1 MNNMSITLGIYD
13 VFSYAI
19 PGLLYLFAFNE
30 GLKLLN
36 LPSVDITQ
44 LDNVAYLFL
53 IGLLS
58 YLVGHL
64 FDYISHHVWY
74 RRFYP
79 GKSAERAYSSFV
91 NYSDLESDFRPHQW
105 PMLLSVIRHHDMG
118 VCNTID
124 KNKATSIMLRNVSFA
139 LFLLTIIFLVSA
151 FSSGFSAG
159 FLITAV
165 GMLIG
170 SIVSLRRSDN
180 FNQWFYL
187 LIYQQSAIFGS
198 NLQEIINSNKPSISK
213 GEQSANKKT
222 EELTQNVELLN

>member
-1 MNNMSITLGIYD
+1 MSITLGIYD

-30 GLKLLN
+30 GLKVLN
-36 LPSVDITQ
+36 ATSVDIAQ
-44 LDNVAYLFL
+44 VDNVTYLFL

-64 FDYISHHVWY
+64 FDHISHHIWY

-79 GKSAERAYSSFV
+79 GKSAERAYSSFL
-91 NYSDLESDFRPHQW
+91 NYSDLESDFRPRHW
-105 PMLLSVIRHHDMG
+105 PMLLSVIRHNNME

-159 FLITAV
+159 FLITAI
-165 GMLIG
+165 GILIG

-180 FNQWFYL
+180 FNQSFYL
-187 LIYQQSAIFGS
+187 LIYQQATVYGS
-198 NLQEIINSNKPSISK
+198 NLQEVINSSKPSTSK
-213 GEQSANKKT
+213 REQPEDKKT
-222 EELTQNVELLN
+222 EELTSAV

>member
-1 MNNMSITLGIYD
+1 MSIMLGIYD

-36 LPSVDITQ
+36 SPSVDITQ
-44 LDNVAYLFL
+44 LDNVTPLFL
-53 IGLLS
+53 IGVLS
-58 YLVGHL
+58 YLIGHL
-64 FDYISHHVWY
+64 FDHISHYIWY

-91 NYSDLESDFRPHQW
+91 NYSDLESDFHPRQW
-105 PMLLSVIRHHDMG
+105 PMLLSVIRHNNME

-124 KNKATSIMLRNVSFA
+124 KSKATSIMLRNVSFA

-151 FSSGFSAG
+151 FSSGFLAG
-159 FLITAV
+159 FLITAI

-170 SIVSLRRSDN
+170 SIVALRRSDN

-187 LIYQQSAIFGS
+187 LIYQQSAVYGS
-198 NLQEIINSNKPSISK
+198 NLQEVINSNKPSTSK
-213 GEQSANKKT
+213 REQPENKKT
-222 EELTQNVELLN
+222 EELTSAT

>member
-1 MNNMSITLGIYD
+1 MSITLGIYD
-13 VFSYAI
+13 VFSYVI

-30 GLKLLN
+30 GLKVFN
-36 LPSVDITQ
+36 APSADIARMNNIT
-44 LDNVAYLFL
+44 YLFL
-53 IGLLS
+53 IGLLA

-64 FDYISHHVWY
+64 FDHISHHIWY

-79 GKSAERAYSSFV
+79 GKSAERAYSSFL
-91 NYSDLESDFRPHQW
+91 NHADLESDFHPRQW
-105 PMLLSVIRHHDMG
+105 PMLLSVIRHNNME

-159 FLITAV
+159 FLITAI

-187 LIYQQSAIFGS
+187 LIYQQSAVYGS
-198 NLQEIINSNKPSISK
+198 NLQEVVNGSKLSNSKR
-213 GEQSANKKT
+213 EQPENKKA
-222 EELTQNVELLN
+222 EELTSTD